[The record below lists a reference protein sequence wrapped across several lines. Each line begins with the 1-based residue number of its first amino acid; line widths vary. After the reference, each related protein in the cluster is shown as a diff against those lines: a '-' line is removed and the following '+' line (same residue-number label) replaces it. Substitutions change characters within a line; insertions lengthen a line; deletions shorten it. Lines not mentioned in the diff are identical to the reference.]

1 MLFWESKRLQGC
13 DFIARAGSATA
24 VKVDSSSRVGGQSTF
39 GALRGNLGIR
49 RRPVLPQIN
58 HDSKRPRSWRKIAKL
73 FPEENVHFE
82 AAALAD
88 KLIRAMDAAS
98 MRHMD
103 QIAKARGK
111 SSQ

>member
-1 MLFWESKRLQGC
+1 MLFWESKGY
-13 DFIARAGSATA
+13 RAATLLPVLGRQPLSKLTVPA
-24 VKVDSSSRVGGQSTF
+24 ELEDRVPSGRSV
-39 GALRGNLGIR
+39 NLGIR
-49 RRPVLPQIN
+49 GRPVLPQSN
-58 HDSKRPRSWRKIAKL
+58 HDTKRPRSWRKIAKL

-103 QIAKARGK
+103 QIAKAGGK